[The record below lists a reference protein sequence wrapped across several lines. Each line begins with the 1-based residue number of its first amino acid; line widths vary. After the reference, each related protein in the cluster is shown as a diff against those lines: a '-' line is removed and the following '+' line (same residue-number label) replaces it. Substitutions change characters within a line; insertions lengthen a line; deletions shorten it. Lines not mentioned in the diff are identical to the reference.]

1 MTKDLVK
8 SRIYLTLDN
17 GHVVALWDVGD
28 DEKVSVET
36 IGALTVHKPA
46 MISLQCKI
54 WGIIFFILKFEYSF
68 SLEAS

>member
-1 MTKDLVK
+1 MESAQKNKDLE

-28 DEKVSVET
+28 DEKVSVKA

-46 MISLQCKI
+46 MISIQ
-54 WGIIFFILKFEYSF
+54 W
-68 SLEAS
+68 